1 MLIRRVRAVVRRNVV
16 SKGKTMS
23 NGEETDGSVESSE
36 EREGIVFA
44 RIIRGVADHFSKLDV
59 DEGPQDIEQML
70 RVFAELADAFD
81 TTNGF
86 EFDHEQALPLSYAFT
101 MLEAGMRVMSE
112 QATDGGYFNAAAKME
127 WAAIQAKGMIGELE
141 RRHQSDEGGV
151 ITFDDDETDDE
162 EFFDLDGEG
171 VTKH

>member
-1 MLIRRVRAVVRRNVV
+1 
-16 SKGKTMS
+16 MS
-23 NGEETDGSVESSE
+23 NGEETDDSVEAE
-36 EREGIVFA
+36 QEREGIVFA
-44 RIIRGVADHFSKLDV
+44 RIIRGVSDHFSKLEV
-59 DEGPQDIEQML
+59 DEGPQDVEQML

-86 EFDHEQALPLSYAFT
+86 EFDQEQALPLSYAFT

-112 QATDGGYFNAAAKME
+112 QATEGGYFNAAAKME

-141 RRHQSDEGGV
+141 RRHRSDEGGV
-151 ITFDDDETDDE
+151 ITFDDDDE
-162 EFFDLDGEG
+162 DGDMDFSDLDGEG

>member
-1 MLIRRVRAVVRRNVV
+1 
-16 SKGKTMS
+16 MS
-23 NGEETDGSVESSE
+23 NGDETDNLAEAE
-36 EREGIVFA
+36 QEREGVVFA
-44 RIIRGVADHFSKLDV
+44 RIIRGVSDHFSKLEV
-59 DEGPQDIEQML
+59 DEGPQDVEQML
-70 RVFAELADAFD
+70 RVFSELADAFD

-112 QATDGGYFNAAAKME
+112 QATEGGYFNAAAKME

-141 RRHQSDEGGV
+141 RRHRSDEGGV
-151 ITFDDDETDDE
+151 ITFDDDDDE
-162 EFFDLDGEG
+162 EDDDEDFFKLDDEG

>member
-1 MLIRRVRAVVRRNVV
+1 
-16 SKGKTMS
+16 MS
-23 NGEETDGSVESSE
+23 NGDEPDGLTEIETD
-36 EREGIVFA
+36 REGIVFA
-44 RIIRGVADHFSKLDV
+44 RIIRGVAEHFSKMDV
-59 DEGPQDIEQML
+59 EEGPEEIDQML
-70 RVFAELADAFD
+70 RVFSELADAFE

-112 QATDGGYFNAAAKME
+112 QATSGGYFNAAAKME

-141 RRHQSDEGGV
+141 RRHRSDEGGV
-151 ITFDDDETDDE
+151 ITFDDDEDDDGGDD
-162 EFFDLDGEG
+162 FFDLDGEG

>member
-1 MLIRRVRAVVRRNVV
+1 
-16 SKGKTMS
+16 MS
-23 NGEETDGSVESSE
+23 DGDEADGSLETGE
-36 EREGIVFA
+36 EREGLVFA
-44 RIIRGVADHFSKLDV
+44 RIIRGVADHFSKLDL

-70 RVFAELADAFD
+70 RVFSELADAFD

-86 EFDHEQALPLSYAFT
+86 EFDYEQALPLSYAFT

-112 QATDGGYFNAAAKME
+112 QATQDGYFNAAAKME

-141 RRHQSDEGGV
+141 RRHRADEGGV
-151 ITFDDDETDDE
+151 ITFDSEEELFEE

-171 VTKH
+171 MTKH